1 MALFDGFF
9 DSFYNE
15 ETGEYD
21 RKYGNGSDDFSEYF
35 DQMTGSGVC
44 VHKNPDS
51 FKVRLED
58 GAAVVSPGY
67 LFIQGYWLK
76 NDGEYALELTG
87 GGTIAIKAY
96 LNLGKRMIEL
106 LAVPAAAS
114 YPDALVLALIDTA
127 AGTVEDTRYNTGIC
141 GVIDAP
147 GALSEKIEYAL
158 NYIDTQ
164 ADARLEQIEKTMAD
178 QEKKLDAAIRD
189 VEGEAAK
196 MQPAPVGTVRFS
208 AGNIQAGWLKCDGDF
223 VSRAE
228 YPELVEQLGKLTIGT
243 RSFTEIAGGRIPRD
257 ISNGVLH
264 NGRMWVYSN
273 SSKKL
278 YGVSLSSGDIKEM
291 PVTGADK
298 LNSMPIATFPIYL
311 SIIDSALFIAQR
323 WSMASVENIAL
334 YYSYNFSDTLSSL
347 SVSEMKEMIKYD
359 VLRKSERTALYV
371 VKNDGKYM
379 MSDWYGTYHYAT
391 SGEFPAFRVAAWE
404 NGDTYIPRGD
414 KNGNSP
420 STIRTDVALGWNWFY
435 TAKWM
440 DKKNEDAAR
449 GLYGFNRKNDNELVF
464 WHLNRNTLF
473 SSTYPISVPKNP
485 YYLGF
490 GANDQSHTEIEP
502 DDYFDTMSLVG
513 NWDFMIEYIVKSG
526 VFTIQFVKSIN
537 SENDM
542 RYEKLSLESLKL
554 PTASKVFGDAAV
566 YLEDRELWLFFVGT
580 GFVFTK
586 DLAAP
591 QVYGFLD
598 TRDVLG
604 TIIELGYVE
613 YDQATGRVC
622 ILGQDSSHTP
632 RLGVMT
638 LENVYDPSGDGAYL
652 PTLSMSGIPGYIKA
666 KELET

>member
-15 ETGEYD
+15 ETDEYD
-21 RKYGNGSDDFSEYF
+21 REYGSDDFSEYF
-35 DQMTGSGVC
+35 DQMIGSGVC

-164 ADARLEQIEKTMAD
+164 ADARLEQIEQTMAQ
-178 QEKKLDAAIRD
+178 QEKKLDAAIKD

-196 MQPAPVGTVRFS
+196 MQPAPIGTVRFS
-208 AGNIQAGWLKCDGDF
+208 AGEAQAGWLKCGGDF

-228 YPELVEQLGKLTIGT
+228 YPELVEKLGKLTIGT
-243 RSFTEIAGGRIPRD
+243 RSFTEIAAGRIPRD

-298 LNSMPIATFPIYL
+298 LKSMPIATFPIYL
-311 SIIDSALFIAQR
+311 SIIDSAIFIAQR
-323 WSMASVENIAL
+323 WSMASKDSAVYKN
-334 YYSYNFSDTLSSL
+334 YNFSDALASV
-347 SVSEMKEMIKYD
+347 SVSELMFLPSANVSHAK
-359 VLRKSERTALYV
+359 TALYI
-371 VKNDGKYM
+371 VKSNGKYM
-379 MSDWYGTYHYAT
+379 IPLLYNY
-391 SGEFPAFRVAAWE
+391 RVVNLQGDAKTPFVSVCAWE
-404 NGDTYIPRGD
+404 EGADRFQGGSAVYDPDYINTGESWISMSSTVFD
-414 KNGNSP
+414 GINIALNS
-420 STIRTDVALGWNWFY
+420 
-435 TAKWM
+435 
-440 DKKNEDAAR
+440 AR
-449 GLYGFNRKNDNELVF
+449 GLLGFNRKNYGELIW
-464 WHLNRNTLF
+464 WHLNSIYAQNGCVF
-473 SSTYPISVPKNP
+473 SSTHPKSIPENP

-490 GANDQSHTEIEP
+490 TMKNQNSERFVP

-526 VFTIQFVKSIN
+526 TFTVQFVKSIN
-537 SENDM
+537 LEADA
-542 RYEKLSLESLKL
+542 YYKKLSLESLKL
-554 PTASKVFGDAAV
+554 PSASKVFGDAAV

-580 GFVFTK
+580 GFVFTR
-586 DLAAP
+586 DLADP
-591 QVYGFLD
+591 DKYGFLD

-613 YDQATGRVC
+613 YDKDAGRVC
-622 ILGQDSSHTP
+622 ILGQDSGHTP

-638 LENVYDPSGDGAYL
+638 LDEVYDPSGDGAYL

>member
-15 ETGEYD
+15 ETDEYD
-21 RKYGNGSDDFSEYF
+21 REYGSDDFSEYF

-44 VHKNPDS
+44 VHKKPDS

-311 SIIDSALFIAQR
+311 SIIDSAIFIAQR
-323 WSMASVENIAL
+323 WSMASNQDIAL
-334 YYSYNFSDTLSSL
+334 YCSYNFSDTLTSL
-347 SVSEMKEMIKYD
+347 SVSEITGFRITN
-359 VLRKSERTALYV
+359 LGNHRRRERAALYV

-379 MSDWYGTYHYAT
+379 MAEYYGEYYFNGTLLL
-391 SGEFPAFRVAAWE
+391 PAFYVVSWS
-404 NGDTYIPRGD
+404 NGETSISDKLTEHDLWSTY
-414 KNGNSP
+414 
-420 STIRTDVALGWNWFY
+420 VELGGNWFRASESAD
-435 TAKWM
+435 TLMNVA
-440 DKKNEDAAR
+440 DAAR
-449 GLYGFNRKNDNELVF
+449 GLYGFNRKNDNELVY
-464 WHLNRNTLF
+464 WRLDRNTLF
-473 SSTYPISVPKNP
+473 SSTYPMSVPKNP

>member
-15 ETGEYD
+15 ETDEYD
-21 RKYGNGSDDFSEYF
+21 REYGSDDFSEYF

-87 GGTIAIKAY
+87 GGIIAIKAY

-196 MQPAPVGTVRFS
+196 MQPAPIGTVRFS

-228 YPELVEQLGKLTIGT
+228 YPELVEQLGKLTIGA

-278 YGVSLSSGDIKEM
+278 YGVSLSSADIKEM

-311 SIIDSALFIAQR
+311 SIIDSAIFIAQR
-323 WSMASVENIAL
+323 WSMASNQDIAL
-334 YYSYNFSDTLSSL
+334 YCSYNFSDTLTSL
-347 SVSEMKEMIKYD
+347 SVSEITGFRITN
-359 VLRKSERTALYV
+359 LGNHRRRERAALYV
-371 VKNDGKYM
+371 VKNEGKYM
-379 MSDWYGTYHYAT
+379 MAEYYGEYYFNGTLLL
-391 SGEFPAFRVAAWE
+391 PAFYVVSWS
-404 NGDTYIPRGD
+404 NGETSISDKLTEHDLWSTY
-414 KNGNSP
+414 
-420 STIRTDVALGWNWFY
+420 VELGGNWFRASESAD
-435 TAKWM
+435 TLMNVA
-440 DKKNEDAAR
+440 DAAR
-449 GLYGFNRKNDNELVF
+449 GLYGFNRKNDNELVY
-464 WHLNRNTLF
+464 WRLVGRNTLF
-473 SSTYPISVPKNP
+473 SSTYPMSVPKNP

-586 DLAAP
+586 DLADP

-604 TIIELGYVE
+604 TIIELGYAE

-632 RLGVMT
+632 RLGVMP

>member
-15 ETGEYD
+15 EADEYD
-21 RKYGNGSDDFSEYF
+21 REYGSDDFSEYF

-228 YPELVEQLGKLTIGT
+228 YPELVEKLGKLTIGA

-311 SIIDSALFIAQR
+311 SIIDSAIFIAQR
-323 WSMASVENIAL
+323 WSMASNQDIAL
-334 YYSYNFSDTLSSL
+334 YCSYNFSDTLNSL
-347 SVSEMKEMIKYD
+347 SVSEITGLAFSPGSKKE
-359 VLRKSERTALYV
+359 RAALYV
-371 VKNDGKYM
+371 VENDDKYM
-379 MSDWYGTYHYAT
+379 MALYCGTYYYG
-391 SGEFPAFRVAAWE
+391 SGQRPAFCVIAWE
-404 NGDTYIPRGD
+404 NGETRVLNELAVHDHDLTYVKLGCNWFIT
-414 KNGNSP
+414 SEWS
-420 STIRTDVALGWNWFY
+420 STIVEVA
-435 TAKWM
+435 
-440 DKKNEDAAR
+440 DAAR
-449 GLYGFNRKNDNELVF
+449 GLYGFNRKNDNELVY
-464 WHLNRNTLF
+464 WRMDRNTSF
-473 SSTYPISVPKNP
+473 FGTYPMSVPKNP

>member
-15 ETGEYD
+15 ETDEYD
-21 RKYGNGSDDFSEYF
+21 REYGSDDFSEYF
-35 DQMTGSGVC
+35 DQMIGSGVC

-189 VEGEAAK
+189 VESEAAK

-228 YPELVEQLGKLTIGT
+228 YPELVEKLGKLTIGA
-243 RSFTEIAGGRIPRD
+243 RSFTEIAGGRILRD

-311 SIIDSALFIAQR
+311 SIIDSAIFIAQR
-323 WSMASVENIAL
+323 WSMASNQDIAL
-334 YYSYNFSDTLSSL
+334 YCSYNFSDTLTSL
-347 SVSEMKEMIKYD
+347 SVSEITGFRITN
-359 VLRKSERTALYV
+359 LGNHRRRERAALYV

-379 MSDWYGTYHYAT
+379 MAEYYGEYYFNGTLLL
-391 SGEFPAFRVAAWE
+391 PAFYVVSWS
-404 NGDTYIPRGD
+404 NGETSISDKLTEHDLWSTY
-414 KNGNSP
+414 
-420 STIRTDVALGWNWFY
+420 VELGGNWFRASESAD
-435 TAKWM
+435 TLMNVA
-440 DKKNEDAAR
+440 DAAR
-449 GLYGFNRKNDNELVF
+449 GLYGFNRKNDNELVY
-464 WHLNRNTLF
+464 WRLDRNTLF
-473 SSTYPISVPKNP
+473 SSTYPMSVPKNP

-580 GFVFTK
+580 GFVFTR
-586 DLAAP
+586 DLADP
-591 QVYGFLD
+591 DKYGFLD

-613 YDQATGRVC
+613 YDKDAGRVC
-622 ILGQDSSHTP
+622 ILGQDSGHTP

-638 LENVYDPSGDGAYL
+638 LDEVYDPSGDGAYL

>member
-15 ETGEYD
+15 ETDEYD
-21 RKYGNGSDDFSEYF
+21 REYGSDDFSEYF
-35 DQMTGSGVC
+35 DQMIGSGVC

-228 YPELVEQLGKLTIGT
+228 YPELVEKLGKLTIGA
-243 RSFTEIAGGRIPRD
+243 RSFTEIAGGRILRD

-298 LNSMPIATFPIYL
+298 LKSMPIATFPIYL
-311 SIIDSALFIAQR
+311 SIIDSAIFIAQR
-323 WSMASVENIAL
+323 WSMASNQDIAL
-334 YYSYNFSDTLSSL
+334 YCSYNFSDTLNSL
-347 SVSEMKEMIKYD
+347 SVSEITGLAFSPGSKKE
-359 VLRKSERTALYV
+359 RAALYV
-371 VKNDGKYM
+371 VENDDKYM
-379 MSDWYGTYHYAT
+379 MALYCGTYYYG
-391 SGEFPAFRVAAWE
+391 SGQRPAFCVIAWE
-404 NGDTYIPRGD
+404 NGETRVLNELAVHDHDLTYVKLGCNWFIT
-414 KNGNSP
+414 SEWS
-420 STIRTDVALGWNWFY
+420 STIVEVA
-435 TAKWM
+435 
-440 DKKNEDAAR
+440 DAAR
-449 GLYGFNRKNDNELVF
+449 GLYGFNRKNDNELVY
-464 WHLNRNTLF
+464 WRMDRNTSF
-473 SSTYPISVPKNP
+473 FGTYPMSVPKNP

-613 YDQATGRVC
+613 YDKDAGRVC
-622 ILGQDSSHTP
+622 ILGQDSGHTP

-638 LENVYDPSGDGAYL
+638 LDEVYDPSGDGAYL